1 LQIICIKD
9 EAMNIPE
16 TMRFLQAVGKRITPK
31 RRLLLCIISDNVH
44 LHASEIYDP
53 AKDEDPRISL
63 STVYRT
69 VKLLKEHYHRIC
81 LGCGK
86 VAEIPTEVERLK
98 AGELLKVWRKGNLCH
113 ALVRKP

>member
-1 LQIICIKD
+1 
-9 EAMNIPE
+9 MNIPE
-16 TMRFLQAVGKRITPK
+16 TMKFLRAAGKRITPQRK
-31 RRLLLCIISDNVH
+31 LLLRIISENAH
-44 LHASEIYDP
+44 LDASEIYDP

-113 ALVRKP
+113 ALVRKL

>member
-1 LQIICIKD
+1 
-9 EAMNIPE
+9 MNIPE
-16 TMRFLQAVGKRITPK
+16 TMKFLRAAEKRITPK

-44 LHASEIYDP
+44 LHASEIYDL
-53 AKDEDPRISL
+53 AKEEDPRISL

-86 VAEIPTEVERLK
+86 VTEIPNRSRTIKGRRTPQDL
-98 AGELLKVWRKGNLCH
+98 AGRQSLLYVGEKGLS
-113 ALVRKP
+113 K